1 MKENAGAFWIIKLR
15 EKISFPHAV
24 NLNICEAALTINN

>member
-15 EKISFPHAV
+15 KALICRQKYVIALAEKQLI
-24 NLNICEAALTINN
+24 INS